1 MSETRLVRRD
11 ELLQGDKGGGFRGR
25 QPNACFLDAAICAE
39 LRPADVLVYVKRS
52 QGRENRPYKKRSTV
66 DAKSDAFCKSY
77 SAPKRQ
83 TKSLRYHCTTVAHS
97 SNRLPHL
104 LKHLTSR
111 ISAAELQCLFSS
123 VIIIAV
129 TAVPYQC
136 DIFGSARFPP
146 KASLSSV
153 HFRCGDRTVET
164 VPCQMRFQRG
174 SSESSLNSATAKIGK
189 LKQVEIWYN
198 LCVLR

>member
-25 QPNACFLDAAICAE
+25 QPNACFLDAAICAG

-66 DAKSDAFCKSY
+66 DAKSDAFCKSC

-97 SNRLPHL
+97 SNPLPWSFYPFFKTDKKIHRGMYL
-104 LKHLTSR
+104 WHSGIRRSSIVRAIDDDIRPIYTEKD
-111 ISAAELQCLFSS
+111 SAAISTTTSS
-123 VIIIAV
+123 A
-129 TAVPYQC
+129 C
-136 DIFGSARFPP
+136 F
-146 KASLSSV
+146 
-153 HFRCGDRTVET
+153 
-164 VPCQMRFQRG
+164 
-174 SSESSLNSATAKIGK
+174 
-189 LKQVEIWYN
+189 
-198 LCVLR
+198 

>member
-129 TAVPYQC
+129 TAVPCQC
-136 DIFGSARFPP
+136 DVFGSVR
-146 KASLSSV
+146 
-153 HFRCGDRTVET
+153 
-164 VPCQMRFQRG
+164 RG
-174 SSESSLNSATAKIGK
+174 SLRKLRFLRCISAVVTAR
-189 LKQVEIWYN
+189 LKRFHVKCGFNAEA
-198 LCVLR
+198 RSRA

>member
-25 QPNACFLDAAICAE
+25 QPNACFLDAAIYAG

-97 SNRLPHL
+97 SNPLRRRKMRMNTIQSKYDKMSVVKRRTAAI
-104 LKHLTSR
+104 LKEAL
-111 ISAAELQCLFSS
+111 
-123 VIIIAV
+123 
-129 TAVPYQC
+129 
-136 DIFGSARFPP
+136 
-146 KASLSSV
+146 
-153 HFRCGDRTVET
+153 
-164 VPCQMRFQRG
+164 
-174 SSESSLNSATAKIGK
+174 ATP
-189 LKQVEIWYN
+189 
-198 LCVLR
+198 

>member
-25 QPNACFLDAAICAE
+25 QPNACFLDVAICAG

-97 SNRLPHL
+97 SNPLRCFAAESAGKRSRSGIGHHEPH
-104 LKHLTSR
+104 SNAANR
-111 ISAAELQCLFSS
+111 ISRNGIWGGRSSRFS
-123 VIIIAV
+123 
-129 TAVPYQC
+129 Y
-136 DIFGSARFPP
+136 PP
-146 KASLSSV
+146 KRRRRESLSSK
-153 HFRCGDRTVET
+153 
-164 VPCQMRFQRG
+164 
-174 SSESSLNSATAKIGK
+174 KIPAG
-189 LKQVEIWYN
+189 
-198 LCVLR
+198 

>member
-25 QPNACFLDAAICAE
+25 QPNACFLDAAICAG

-97 SNRLPHL
+97 SNPLPL
-104 LKHLTSR
+104 PQP
-111 ISAAELQCLFSS
+111 AARGTAQQRDLPIFSG
-123 VIIIAV
+123 
-129 TAVPYQC
+129 C
-136 DIFGSARFPP
+136 DMCYNMPG
-146 KASLSSV
+146 KNK
-153 HFRCGDRTVET
+153 T
-164 VPCQMRFQRG
+164 G
-174 SSESSLNSATAKIGK
+174 SSKAILP
-189 LKQVEIWYN
+189 
-198 LCVLR
+198 

>member
-25 QPNACFLDAAICAE
+25 QPNACFLDAAICAG

-97 SNRLPHL
+97 SNPLPNFPVSVRLRG
-104 LKHLTSR
+104 TCR
-111 ISAAELQCLFSS
+111 RR
-123 VIIIAV
+123 
-129 TAVPYQC
+129 
-136 DIFGSARFPP
+136 GSARR
-146 KASLSSV
+146 SLSRLRMEAQVSV
-153 HFRCGDRTVET
+153 HTRLRSRSRNNRTEA
-164 VPCQMRFQRG
+164 PLQP
-174 SSESSLNSATAKIGK
+174 SSRHRLLPGRPES
-189 LKQVEIWYN
+189 
-198 LCVLR
+198 R

>member
-25 QPNACFLDAAICAE
+25 QPNACFLDAAICAG

-66 DAKSDAFCKSY
+66 DAKSAAFCKSC

-97 SNRLPHL
+97 SNRLP
-104 LKHLTSR
+104 TSPGDR
-111 ISAAELQCLFSS
+111 LMSS
-123 VIIIAV
+123 VIFAIIRFKGKGEIMSFCANCMKMMSFTGGGVSYPWKEQFRSVFVLSFLQMLLSRQSTHGRRKKAV
-129 TAVPYQC
+129 A
-136 DIFGSARFPP
+136 
-146 KASLSSV
+146 
-153 HFRCGDRTVET
+153 
-164 VPCQMRFQRG
+164 
-174 SSESSLNSATAKIGK
+174 
-189 LKQVEIWYN
+189 
-198 LCVLR
+198 